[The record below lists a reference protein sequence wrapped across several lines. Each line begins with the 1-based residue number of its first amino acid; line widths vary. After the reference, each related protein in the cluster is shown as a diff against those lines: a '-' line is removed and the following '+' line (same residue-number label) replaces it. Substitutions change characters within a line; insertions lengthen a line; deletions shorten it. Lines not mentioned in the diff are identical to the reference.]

1 MRVVIAPDSFKGSNT
16 SARVAETIER
26 GVLKV
31 FPDAE
36 IHRIPIADGGEG
48 TVEAVV
54 LGGGGEYREVG
65 VTGPLGEPVT
75 ARYGILSGGRGVI
88 EMAAASGLPL
98 VPNDRRNPELT
109 TTYGTGELIRDA
121 LDQGCTEL
129 LIGIGGSA
137 TNDAGVGMAQAL
149 GFSFLDSSG
158 REVRG
163 CGGDLHRIESID
175 ISSADRRLAGC
186 KISVA
191 CDVRNPLYGEEGA
204 AAIYGPQ
211 KGADEKSIEFL
222 DRGLRHF
229 AAVADRIF
237 SVDLQAIPG
246 AGAAGGLGAGLLVFC
261 GAELKSGIDAILDIV
276 RFDEAVRDADLVLT
290 GEGAMD
296 GSSAYGKVP
305 VGIAR
310 RLAGSGVPVLAI
322 VGDIGKG
329 ASAVYDLG
337 IDGIMSTV
345 SRAVPLEVALRESS
359 EMLEDAAERL
369 MRFLSVGMR
378 LGKNKDND

>member
-16 SARVAETIER
+16 SVRVAETIER
-26 GVLKV
+26 GILKV
-31 FPDAE
+31 FPRAE
-36 IHRIPIADGGEG
+36 VHRVPIADGGEG

-54 LGGGGEYREVG
+54 LGGGGEYRDVT
-65 VTGPLGEPVT
+65 VTGPLGAPVA

-98 VPNDRRNPELT
+98 VPTDRRDPLLT

-121 LDQGCTEL
+121 LDHGCTEL

-149 GFSFLDSSG
+149 GFSFLDASG
-158 REVRG
+158 HEVRG
-163 CGGDLHRIESID
+163 CGGDLHRIETID
-175 ISSADRRLAGC
+175 TSSADRRLSGC

-191 CDVRNPLYGEEGA
+191 CDVRNPLYGDEGA

-211 KGADEKSIEFL
+211 KGADEKTIESL
-222 DRGLRHF
+222 DSGLRHF
-229 AAVADRIF
+229 AGIAGRAFD
-237 SVDLQAIPG
+237 VDLQAIPG
-246 AGAAGGLGAGLLVFC
+246 AGAAGGLGAGLVVFC

-276 RFDEAVRDADLVLT
+276 RFDEAVRGADLVLT

-296 GSSAYGKVP
+296 GSSTYGKVP

-310 RLAGSGVPVLAI
+310 RMSGTDIPVVAI

-329 ASAVYDLG
+329 ASAVYALG

-378 LGKNKDND
+378 LGKKKDEV